1 MRQPKSRRLSTT
13 QALLDTR
20 TSQLTVRPARECDLV
35 PLTFFVDAV
44 LRKDYFLRRGQ
55 LASMLRDRRHE
66 ILIAELDGVLVGV
79 AILTRGAHLV
89 NLLVHP
95 AYRRLG
101 IGRCLVERRASVSVK
116 LDASSGDPRVLRSSR
131 VRVYRAAKS
140 QRQHRTDATDWVGRD
155 RAKTAAAGC
164 YRAGVETVKSKPAMR
179 HSESE
184 VYP

>member
-13 QALLDTR
+13 QALLNTKA
-20 TSQLTVRPARECDLV
+20 SQLIVRPVRESDLV

-66 ILIAELDGVLVGV
+66 ILLAELDGVLVGV

-101 IGRCLVERRASVSVK
+101 IGRCLVERSGAQSVSVK
-116 LDASSGDPRVLRSSR
+116 LDMSSGDPQAFYEALGFESTGRRNRKGNIERMQLIGS
-131 VRVYRAAKS
+131 
-140 QRQHRTDATDWVGRD
+140 GRD
-155 RAKTAAAGC
+155 RAENCGRPGVTAPSA
-164 YRAGVETVKSKPAMR
+164 VETSQVKAGNAAQ
-179 HSESE
+179 
-184 VYP
+184 

>member
-79 AILTRGAHLV
+79 AILTRGAPRE
-89 NLLVHP
+89 P
-95 AYRRLG
+95 AGASGLSPALEWTLP
-101 IGRCLVERRASVSVK
+101 GRARSRA
-116 LDASSGDPRVLRSSR
+116 
-131 VRVYRAAKS
+131 
-140 QRQHRTDATDWVGRD
+140 HR
-155 RAKTAAAGC
+155 
-164 YRAGVETVKSKPAMR
+164 
-179 HSESE
+179 
-184 VYP
+184 